1 MFCISFALRDN
12 EGDWV
17 FIFCLPYSNSATTY
31 IAAVQVVSFLGVGG
45 VIDKVSDGLGSLS
58 PADRKQECDGASS
71 VLQFFHYCVC
81 SLLFY
86 FRKIDGSSDG
96 KRRDPT

>member
-1 MFCISFALRDN
+1 MSGI
-12 EGDWV
+12 E
-17 FIFCLPYSNSATTY
+17 CLFSVCHRRTTY

-45 VIDKVSDGLGSLS
+45 VIDEVGDGLRSLS
-58 PADRKQECDGASS
+58 PADCEQEFDGASS
-71 VLQFFHYCVC
+71 VLQIFHYRVR

-96 KRRDPT
+96 KRRDST